1 MEAYRPSAGE
11 GGASWRD
18 TTARDVPDILRLVRA
33 LAEYERL
40 ADRCVATEADFRA
53 ALFGERPDATALLA
67 ESDGTPV
74 AACIYRRTFSTF
86 SGKPGLWIEDIF
98 VEPAHRGMGLARAAF
113 AEVARRALA
122 QGCTAL
128 GWNVLDWNAPAIAA
142 YRAMGAEPQTG
153 WTDMRVSGAALAALA
168 GKA

>member
-1 MEAYRPSAGE
+1 MSA
-11 GGASWRD
+11 WRD
-18 TTARDVPDILRLVRA
+18 TTAEDVPHILRLVRA

-40 ADRCVATEADFRA
+40 AESCVATEADFAA
-53 ALFGERPDATALLA
+53 ALFGNRPDATALLA
-67 ESDGTPV
+67 EADGTPV
-74 AACIYRRTFSTF
+74 AVCIYRRSFSTF
-86 SGKPGLWIEDIF
+86 SGRPGLWIEDIF
-98 VEPAHRGMGLARAAF
+98 VEPAHRGRGLARAAF

-153 WTDMRVSGAALAALA
+153 WTDMRVSGDALLALA

>member
-1 MEAYRPSAGE
+1 MPDGRPSN
-11 GGASWRD
+11 WRD
-18 TTARDVPDILRLVRA
+18 ATPADVPHILRLVRA

-40 ADRCVATEADFRA
+40 ADRCVSTEADFHA
-53 ALFGERPDATALLA
+53 ALFGPRPEATALLA
-67 ESDGTPV
+67 EADGAAV
-74 AACIYRRTFSTF
+74 AVCVHRRTFSTF
-86 SGKPGLWIEDIF
+86 SGRPGLWIEDIF
-98 VEPAHRGMGLARAAF
+98 VEPAHRGRGLARAAF

-122 QGCTAL
+122 QGCVAI